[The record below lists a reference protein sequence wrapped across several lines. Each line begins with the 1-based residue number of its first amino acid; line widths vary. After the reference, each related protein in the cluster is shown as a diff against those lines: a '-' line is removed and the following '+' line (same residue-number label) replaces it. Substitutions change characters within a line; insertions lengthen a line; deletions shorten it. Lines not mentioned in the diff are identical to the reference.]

1 MCKKKRNIIGKE
13 YTEEEKEKR
22 RGETKRGSK
31 EEKEQRGKI
40 KRKEESW
47 GLRAEVH
54 PIRERNLQKG
64 FQQETYVVP
73 IVQYELFLTKKKSIN
88 NKENLNCIMVEIY

>member
-1 MCKKKRNIIGKE
+1 MAKNIQKKKKRNIIGKE

-40 KRKEESW
+40 KRKEES
-47 GLRAEVH
+47 
-54 PIRERNLQKG
+54 
-64 FQQETYVVP
+64 
-73 IVQYELFLTKKKSIN
+73 
-88 NKENLNCIMVEIY
+88 

>member
-1 MCKKKRNIIGKE
+1 M
-13 YTEEEKEKR
+13 
-22 RGETKRGSK
+22 
-31 EEKEQRGKI
+31 
-40 KRKEESW
+40 
-47 GLRAEVH
+47 H

-73 IVQYELFLTKKKSIN
+73 VVQYELFLTKKKSIN